1 MHTLVLNSHKCNGT
15 CPGESGSDCDE
26 NRRGS
31 NGPST
36 STEPELESSVK
47 ELEKKGGKSSNW
59 SPPQW
64 KEHLARIRKMREGRS
79 APVDSM
85 GAAELPEATA
95 PPEVR

>member
-1 MHTLVLNSHKCNGT
+1 MHALVLNSHKCNGT
-15 CPGESGSDCDE
+15 CPGESESDSDE

-36 STEPELESSVK
+36 STEPESSVK
-47 ELEKKGGKSSNW
+47 ESEKRGGKSSNW